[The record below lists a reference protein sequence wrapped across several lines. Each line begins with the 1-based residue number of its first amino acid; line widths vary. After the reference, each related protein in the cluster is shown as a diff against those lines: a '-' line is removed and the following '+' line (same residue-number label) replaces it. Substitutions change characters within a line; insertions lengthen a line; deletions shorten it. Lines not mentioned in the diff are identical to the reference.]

1 MLYILCQSPEA
12 DPELSMLGFAI
23 LGALLGKL
31 EGLWDSREGRKEV
44 VEDGS
49 DWSRGDVRV

>member
-1 MLYILCQSPEA
+1 
-12 DPELSMLGFAI
+12 MLGFAI
-23 LGALLGKL
+23 LEALLGKL

-44 VEDGS
+44 VKDDS